1 MTDEIQK
8 EEASIESQAERHAE
22 QQNQQAEIVEQS
34 DSATAEP
41 VVVDSESATDDAVV
55 EAGAETESAPV
66 PKPPKAPIT
75 RGDRSAAMTPASSP
89 DKGGRGGGDRGE
101 RKGGGFG
108 GDRRGGDRGR
118 GRDEGKVDDGIK
130 TKLVAVNRIT
140 KVVKGGRNMRFSALV
155 VAGDQKGR
163 VGIGTG
169 KAAEV
174 PEAVRKAEG
183 IARRNMVKIALNE
196 ITIPHELHG
205 KFGKSVVML
214 KPAVEGSGIKAGASV
229 RAVVELAGVR
239 NITTKMYGS
248 RNPINAVK
256 ATFEGLTSIRSP
268 EHIARLRGKTVEEII
283 G

>member
-8 EEASIESQAERHAE
+8 EEALVEEQAERHA
-22 QQNQQAEIVEQS
+22 QSQAEIESQA
-34 DSATAEP
+34 DSVQAEP
-41 VVVDSESATDDAVV
+41 SIADESKA
-55 EAGAETESAPV
+55 EAGEETAAEAGTTETAPV
-66 PKPPKAPIT
+66 SKPAKGPIT
-75 RGDRSAAMTPASSP
+75 RGDRSSAMVSAPSS
-89 DKGGRGGGDRGE
+89 DKGGRGGDR
-101 RKGGGFG
+101 KG
-108 GDRRGGDRGR
+108 GDRRGGGDRGR

-155 VAGDQKGR
+155 VAGDQNGR

-183 IARRNMVKIALNE
+183 IARKNMVKIALNE